1 MTFLEKNFRN
11 SVCIW
16 FVMILLGSSGC
27 ATIFTGTRD
36 RINFDTNPSGAI
48 VYINGIEECR
58 TPCSVNVKRSIND
71 TDAEFKLDGF
81 QTRVITLS
89 KEFNLV
95 SIINLG
101 NLLGW
106 GIDAVSGALMRYDKR
121 SYEVTLEE
129 RRTTLQDAKIINI
142 DTYKQVVYFYV
153 IEE

>member
-1 MTFLEKNFRN
+1 MTLLEKNFRN

-16 FVMILLGSSGC
+16 FVMILLGSSSC

-71 TDAEFKLDGF
+71 TDAEFKLDGY

-142 DTYKQVVYFYV
+142 DTYKQVVDFYV